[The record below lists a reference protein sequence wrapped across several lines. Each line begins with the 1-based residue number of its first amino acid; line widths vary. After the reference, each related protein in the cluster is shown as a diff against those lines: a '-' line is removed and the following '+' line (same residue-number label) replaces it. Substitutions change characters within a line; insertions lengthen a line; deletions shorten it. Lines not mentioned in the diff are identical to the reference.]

1 MKIRYFLFFLLVI
14 IISCTEKKENEIQ
27 NNIEL
32 KIIKADTL
40 EKIIQP
46 EKQIIIIEQPKQD
59 ITKKM
64 EYKKFTK
71 GIYLTAY
78 TINTPK
84 YYTILDSAEAAGI
97 NTLIFDL
104 KNMNGH
110 IFLRMQKTGFLTS
123 ENIKPIVDIEEVVK
137 TAHERNMRAVA
148 RVVANC
154 ATRFNLKTRKYRW

>member
-1 MKIRYFLFFLLVI
+1 MFFLLVI

-27 NNIEL
+27 NDLEE

-40 EKIIQP
+40 EKRVQP
-46 EKQIIIIEQPKQD
+46 EKQKIKTEQTKQD
-59 ITKKM
+59 VKKRI

-84 YYTILDSAEAAGI
+84 FYAILDSAEAAGI

-104 KNMNGH
+104 RNMNGH
-110 IFLRMQKTGFLTS
+110 VFFKMPQKGFLVS
-123 ENIKPIVDIEEVVK
+123 ENIKPIVNDLDVSS
-137 TAHERNMRAVA
+137 
-148 RVVANC
+148 
-154 ATRFNLKTRKYRW
+154 KTRPAKCCSQIRIT